1 MRLVFVHI
9 DYIIDNLVKQPVK
22 HFRWR
27 IQIHRASITWV
38 ISQNSN
44 VADVL

>member
-1 MRLVFVHI
+1 MRLIFAYI

-22 HFRWR
+22 YFHWR

-38 ISQNSN
+38 ISQNPN
-44 VADVL
+44 VSDVL